1 MPTTHRDALVNA
13 GVLAL
18 VMPVVP
24 TSDTFS
30 KSRAL
35 TVVLRAAAGPDFVA
49 DDLSATRREREL
61 EAAADVLTGWWPTRI
76 AVDAGLSGCASRDA
90 MQLASMVAARFG
102 HRRLWNATLS
112 RDLDAPGLF
121 RQRASSRFGARLA
134 ADWYAQH
141 IILFTDAAACTDA
154 DDRLLVVTATGD
166 GPLMRDLL
174 APTAQLR
181 RTAPRRALAGAA

>member
-1 MPTTHRDALVNA
+1 MPTTHRDALVDA
-13 GVLAL
+13 GALAL

-24 TSDTFS
+24 TGCTISR
-30 KSRAL
+30 SRAL
-35 TVVLRAAAGPDFVA
+35 TVVLRAPEGTDFAA

-61 EAAADVLTGWWPTRI
+61 EAATDVLVGWWPTRV
-76 AVDAGLSGCASRDA
+76 AVDAGLAGCASRDA

-121 RQRASSRFGARLA
+121 RQRASSRFGAPLA
-134 ADWYAQH
+134 AEWYAQH
-141 IILFTDAAACTDA
+141 IILFTDAAAGIDA

-166 GPLMRDLL
+166 CPLLRDLL
-174 APTAQLR
+174 APPAQHR